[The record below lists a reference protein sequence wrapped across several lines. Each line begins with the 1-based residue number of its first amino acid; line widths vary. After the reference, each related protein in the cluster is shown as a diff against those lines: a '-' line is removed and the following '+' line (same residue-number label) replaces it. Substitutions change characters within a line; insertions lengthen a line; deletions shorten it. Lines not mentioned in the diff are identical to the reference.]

1 MLSLCYQQSGQVSLR
16 QIRCLEL
23 FALTAN
29 KLGMSDM
36 CLLTRLL
43 LIHTYCSD
51 CYARPSVGLPMEDVG
66 LCTLLR
72 AAALRL
78 KLSATRN
85 AVAVRGLAG
94 FRMH

>member
-1 MLSLCYQQSGQVSLR
+1 
-16 QIRCLEL
+16 
-23 FALTAN
+23 
-29 KLGMSDM
+29 MSDM

-51 CYARPSVGLPMEDVG
+51 CHARPSVGLPTEDVS
-66 LCTLLR
+66 LCTLLC

-85 AVAVRGLAG
+85 PVAVRGLAG